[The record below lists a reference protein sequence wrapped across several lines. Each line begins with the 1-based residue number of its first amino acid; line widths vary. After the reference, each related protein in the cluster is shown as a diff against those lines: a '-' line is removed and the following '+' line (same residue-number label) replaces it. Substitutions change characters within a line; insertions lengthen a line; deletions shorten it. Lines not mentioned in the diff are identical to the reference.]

1 MIRIRFAALG
11 AALSARFSRSPPSIR
26 RGLAAIVL
34 LAATTNASTAFAHA
48 VCGDRVFPATLIM
61 DDPGVSDELS
71 LPTITYLPIPA
82 ASGTPGGHSIDYG
95 FEFDKTITEDLGFAI
110 NDDYFTQHGV
120 GGPNLKGWND
130 LTLTLKDK
138 FLCIEPLELMMS
150 MGIVHEFGGTGS
162 GQLRSAGAIDSTGST
177 APTFY
182 VGKGLGDYPIGM
194 FRPFGL
200 TGELG
205 YQISD
210 TPSVSPHEWDYSAS
224 LQYSMPY
231 LAQHVKALDIPDF
244 MNHLVPLVEVSME
257 SPDRGPTT
265 GQIAPGVIYL
275 GNTYQVGVEALIPA
289 NRASRQLQGTGLIVQ
304 FHLFTDD
311 LAYNTPIGRPLI
323 NRNLWEGQ

>member
-1 MIRIRFAALG
+1 MKFARFAVL
-11 AALSARFSRSPPSIR
+11 AALPLAVLTVLFKPPSA
-26 RGLAAIVL
+26 L
-34 LAATTNASTAFAHA
+34 AHA
-48 VCGDRVFPATLIM
+48 VCGNRVFPATLVM

-82 ASGTPGGHSIDYG
+82 VNGNPGGHSLDYG
-95 FEFDKTITEDLGFAI
+95 FEVDKNITQDLGIAI

-120 GGPNLKGWND
+120 GQPNLKGWDD

-150 MGIVHEFGGTGS
+150 MGVIHEFGGTGS
-162 GQLRSAGAIDSTGST
+162 GLLRSAGVIASTGST
-177 APTFY
+177 APTWY
-182 VGKGLGDYPIGM
+182 VGKGLGDLPIGM
-194 FRPFGL
+194 FRPIGL

-210 TPSVSPHEWDYSAS
+210 TPSISPHQWDYAAS
-224 LQYSMPY
+224 LQYSIAY
-231 LAQHVKALDIPDF
+231 LEQHIKAIDMPDF
-244 MNHLVPLVEVSME
+244 AKHLVPLIEVSMS

-275 GNTYQVGVEALIPA
+275 GDTFQIGAEALIPA
-289 NRASRQLQGTGLIVQ
+289 TRASRQLQGTGFLVQ

-311 LAYNTPIGRPLI
+311 LLYDTPLGRPLI
-323 NRNLWEGQ
+323 DRNLWQ

>member
-1 MIRIRFAALG
+1 MNRLILGIAALALTC
-11 AALSARFSRSPPSIR
+11 AA
-26 RGLAAIVL
+26 
-34 LAATTNASTAFAHA
+34 ASTAFAHA
-48 VCGDRVFPATLIM
+48 VCGDRVFPATLVM

-82 ASGTPGGHSIDYG
+82 VNGNPGGRSIDYG

-110 NDDYFTQHGV
+110 NGDYFTQHGA
-120 GGPNLKGWND
+120 GQPNLKGWDN

-138 FLCIEPLELMMS
+138 FLCIEPDELMMS
-150 MGIVHEFGGTGS
+150 MGVIHEFGGTGS
-162 GQLRSAGAIDSTGST
+162 GLLRSAGVISPTGST
-177 APTFY
+177 APTWY

-194 FRPFGL
+194 FRPLGL

-210 TPSVSPHEWDYSAS
+210 TLSVTPHQWDYSAS

-244 MNHLVPLVEVSME
+244 MNHLMPLVEVSMS
-257 SPDRGPTT
+257 SPDRGPTI

-275 GNTYQVGVEALIPA
+275 ANTYQIGVEALIPA
-289 NRASRQLQGTGLIVQ
+289 DRASRQLQGTGFIVQ

-311 LAYNTPIGRPLI
+311 LAYDTPIGRPLI
-323 NRNLWEGQ
+323 NRNLWEWQ

>member
-1 MIRIRFAALG
+1 MTMTFRAALVPL
-11 AALSARFSRSPPSIR
+11 A
-26 RGLAAIVL
+26 LAAMLNIGT
-34 LAATTNASTAFAHA
+34 ATNAFAHA
-48 VCGDRVFPATLIM
+48 VCGDRVFPATLVM
-61 DDPGVSDELS
+61 DDPGVSDEMS

-82 ASGTPGGHSIDYG
+82 ANGNPGGHSIDYG

-120 GGPNLKGWND
+120 GQPNLKGWDNV
-130 LTLTLKDK
+130 TLTLKDK

-150 MGIVHEFGGTGS
+150 MGVIHEFGGTGS
-162 GQLRSAGAIDSTGST
+162 GLLRSAGVIDSVGST
-177 APTFY
+177 APTWY

-244 MNHLVPLVEVSME
+244 LNHLVPLVEVSMS

-265 GQIAPGVIYL
+265 GQIAPGLIYL
-275 GNTYQVGVEALIPA
+275 GNTFQVGVEALIPA
-289 NRASRQLQGTGLIVQ
+289 NHATRQLQGTGFLVQ

-311 LAYNTPIGRPLI
+311 LAYNTPIGRPLF
-323 NRNLWEGQ
+323 NRNLWESQ

>member
-1 MIRIRFAALG
+1 MTMTFRAALVPL
-11 AALSARFSRSPPSIR
+11 A
-26 RGLAAIVL
+26 LAAMLNIGT
-34 LAATTNASTAFAHA
+34 ATNAFAHA
-48 VCGDRVFPATLIM
+48 DCGDRVFPATLVM

-82 ASGTPGGHSIDYG
+82 ANGNPGGHSIDYG

-120 GGPNLKGWND
+120 GQPNLKGWNN

-150 MGIVHEFGGTGS
+150 MGVIHEFGGTGS
-162 GQLRSAGAIDSTGST
+162 GLLRSAGVIDSVGST
-177 APTFY
+177 APTWY

-244 MNHLVPLVEVSME
+244 LNHLVPLVEVSMS

-265 GQIAPGVIYL
+265 GQIAPGLIYL
-275 GNTYQVGVEALIPA
+275 GNTFQVGVEALIPA
-289 NRASRQLQGTGLIVQ
+289 NHATRQLQGTGFLVQ

-311 LAYNTPIGRPLI
+311 LAYNTPIGRPLF
-323 NRNLWEGQ
+323 NRNLWESQ

>member
-1 MIRIRFAALG
+1 MNRFILGVAAL
-11 AALSARFSRSPPSIR
+11 ALTCGTASPA
-26 RGLAAIVL
+26 L
-34 LAATTNASTAFAHA
+34 AHA

-61 DDPGVSDELS
+61 DDPSATDELS

-82 ASGTPGGHSIDYG
+82 VNGNPGGHSVDYG
-95 FEFDKTITEDLGFAI
+95 FEFDKTITEDFGFAI
-110 NDDYFTQHGV
+110 NDDYFTQHGL
-120 GGPNLKGWND
+120 GQKPLYGWDN

-138 FLCIEPLELMMS
+138 FLCIEPDELMMS
-150 MGIVHEFGGTGS
+150 MGVIREFAGTGS
-162 GQLRSAGAIDSTGST
+162 SQLRGAGVIASTGST
-177 APTFY
+177 APTWY

-205 YQISD
+205 YQISN
-210 TPSVSPHEWDYSAS
+210 TPSVSPHQWDYAAS

-244 MNHLVPLVEVSME
+244 MNRLVPLVEVSMQ
-257 SPDRGPTT
+257 SPDRGPTI

-275 GNTYQVGVEALIPA
+275 ANTFQIGAEALIPA
-289 NRASRQLQGTGLIVQ
+289 NRASRQLQGTGFIVQ

-311 LAYNTPIGRPLI
+311 LLYDTPIGRPLI
-323 NRNLWEGQ
+323 NRNLWEWQ

>member
-1 MIRIRFAALG
+1 MNRLLLALAALALAC
-11 AALSARFSRSPPSIR
+11 AAASPA
-26 RGLAAIVL
+26 L
-34 LAATTNASTAFAHA
+34 AHA
-48 VCGDRVFPATLIM
+48 VCGNRIFPATLIM
-61 DDPGVSDELS
+61 DDPSVNDELS

-82 ASGTPGGHSIDYG
+82 VNGTPGGHSIDYG

-120 GGPNLKGWND
+120 GGPNLKGWDN

-150 MGIVHEFGGTGS
+150 MGVIHEFGGTGS
-162 GQLRSAGAIDSTGST
+162 GLLRSAGVISPTGNT
-177 APTFY
+177 APTWY
-182 VGKGLGDYPIGM
+182 VGKGFGDLPIGM

-210 TPSVSPHEWDYSAS
+210 TPSVTPHQWNYSAS
-224 LQYSMPY
+224 LQYSVPY
-231 LAQHVKALDIPDF
+231 IEQHIKALDMPDVF
-244 MNHLVPLVEVSME
+244 KHLVPLVEVSME

-265 GQIAPGVIYL
+265 GQIAPGIIYL
-275 GNTYQVGVEALIPA
+275 GNSFQVGAEALIPA
-289 NRASRQLQGTGLIVQ
+289 NHATRQLQGTGFIVQ

-311 LAYNTPIGRPLI
+311 LAYDTPIGRPI
-323 NRNLWEGQ
+323 FNRNLWEWQ